1 MKIKVFT
8 LLLSVFAFQLVSA
21 NMIETNVVVQKNDS
35 ITKNVVLPQG
45 TILFLKAS
53 TDVNARNFKEGDH
66 FFVELDKPVTSKGQ
80 VIVPKG
86 TIVQMDV
93 LESVDNKRTGSS
105 FAITVGGFIIDNY
118 LQKVSTE
125 AKKVVTEGKAR
136 GTLARA
142 AIGAGVGAAFDG
154 GSGAGKGAAIGG
166 ATGMLSPGQAIYFPK
181 GTEATFQLSEPL
193 TVNWL

>member
-1 MKIKVFT
+1 MKTKALTI
-8 LLLSVFAFQLVSA
+8 LLMVLSVQIAIGKEISNHKLDS
-21 NMIETNVVVQKNDS
+21 VQKE
-35 ITKNVVLPQG
+35 VVLPTG

-53 TDVNARNFKEGDH
+53 KDINARNFKAGDH
-66 FFVELDKPVTSKGQ
+66 FFVELDKPVTSKGE
-80 VIVPKG
+80 VIIPSG
-86 TIVQMDV
+86 TIVQMNV

-105 FAITVGGFIIDNY
+105 FAVTVGGFIIDNY

-125 AKKVVTEGKAR
+125 AKKVVTEGKAK

-142 AIGAGVGAAFDG
+142 AIGAGIGAAFDG

-193 TVNWL
+193 TVDWN